1 MRRILEGLILFTG
14 LFLMC
19 CDSVPVVLA
28 GLACIGTSAYL
39 GKALPGQKRKPRAWR
54 H

>member
-1 MRRILEGLILFTG
+1 MRRILEGLLLFSG

-19 CDSVPVVLA
+19 CDVIPVVIV
-28 GLACIGTSAYL
+28 GLACVWTSAYL

>member
-1 MRRILEGLILFTG
+1 MVVQGVLLFLG

-19 CDSVPVVLA
+19 CDSIAVVA
-28 GLACIGTSAYL
+28 VGLVCIVISAYL

>member
-1 MRRILEGLILFTG
+1 MIVQGALLVLG

-19 CDSVPVVLA
+19 CDSIAIVAA
-28 GLACIGTSAYL
+28 GLACIGISAYM